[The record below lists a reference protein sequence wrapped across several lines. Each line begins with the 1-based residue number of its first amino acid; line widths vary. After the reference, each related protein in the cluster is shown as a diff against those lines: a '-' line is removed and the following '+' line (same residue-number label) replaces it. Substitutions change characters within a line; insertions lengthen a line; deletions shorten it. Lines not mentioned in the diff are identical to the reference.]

1 MASSELFEQIYKI
14 VRKIPKGKVTSYG
27 VIAKILGVNPRVV
40 GYALHRNPSA
50 EKTPC
55 HRVVFKDG
63 SLTPGYVFGGEGAQ
77 RELLQKEGVKFNKSG
92 QVDQKYLWNIRI

>member
-1 MASSELFEQIYKI
+1 MASSELYEQIYKI

-27 VIAKILGVNPRVV
+27 VISKMLGINPRVV
-40 GYALHRNPSA
+40 GYALHQNPSA
-50 EKTPC
+50 AKTPC

-77 RELLQKEGVKFNKSG
+77 RKLLIEEGIKFTKQGQASQKSF
-92 QVDQKYLWNIRI
+92 WIPRI